1 MKVFF
6 GGAGWKLF
14 YLIGVSKFL
23 QENFNLQGKQD
34 IEFHGASSGAW
45 VSMLMALNFDCDKT
59 LQYWITCAENQRK
72 RKGVIQ
78 KLLTEESLKGMF
90 NLFNINESNFI
101 EIQNKVHI
109 YTTSGFLKVKHHN
122 NIKNKKDLY
131 TILMG
136 STYIPLVASKKK
148 FKYQEQNLYDGAI
161 LELPFNYKKDL
172 YISTG
177 NYGLTKNYDLYP
189 SKYISGYR
197 FIYPC
202 NTKYALKLFKMGY
215 KDAQKLL
222 KNPKLKSYQNNNE

>member
-1 MKVFF
+1 MKFFF

-23 QENFNLQGKQD
+23 QEKFSLQEDQD

-45 VSMLMALNFDCDKT
+45 IAILMVLNFDCEKT
-59 LQYWITCAENQRK
+59 LQYWIDSAENQRK
-72 RKGVIQ
+72 RKGIVN
-78 KLLTEESLKGMF
+78 KLDTEQSLKGMF
-90 NLFNINESNFI
+90 DLFNINDHNFHL
-101 EIQNKVHI
+101 IQKKVHI
-109 YTTSGFLKVKHHN
+109 YTTSKLLKVNHHY
-122 NIKNKKDLY
+122 NIENKKDLY

-148 FKYQEQNLYDGAI
+148 IKYQGQNLYDGAI
-161 LELPFNYKKDL
+161 LEIPFNYKKDL

-189 SKYISGYR
+189 SKYIPQYR

-202 NTKYALKLFKMGY
+202 NKKYALKLFRMGY
-215 KDAQKLL
+215 KDAHKLL
-222 KNPKLKSYQNNNE
+222 ENSKINNNIAIL